1 MITITGVW
9 GQLIM
14 DLTVITKHAWDK
26 QVNSIILLATIDD
39 HEEYQEAILL
49 LPQQMVGHKED

>member
-1 MITITGVW
+1 MHEV
-9 GQLIM
+9 
-14 DLTVITKHAWDK
+14 AK

-49 LPQQMVGHKED
+49 LPQQMVGHEED